1 VLTAELRGVG
11 GDVVTLA
18 VDAADTPKLDPER
31 TYRLVTLPV
40 EDRPDRE
47 FVSLLRAARETFGS
61 VTVAADSPLAGL
73 PVGALSPVV
82 VAVESPECG
91 TVTLPERDR
100 TLAAGDTLFA
110 IASPEALRRLERAAD
125 PARGTESGADSG
137 TGRVVAANRSN
148 PG

>member
-1 VLTAELRGVG
+1 
-11 GDVVTLA
+11 
-18 VDAADTPKLDPER
+18 
-31 TYRLVTLPV
+31 
-40 EDRPDRE
+40 
-47 FVSLLRAARETFGS
+47 
-61 VTVAADSPLAGL
+61 
-73 PVGALSPVV
+73 VV

-125 PARGTESGADSG
+125 PGRGTESGADSG
-137 TGRVVAANRSN
+137 TGRVAAANRSN